1 MALSSTETTID
12 TYKNAEEIIEENS
25 GYFKKEKPEE
35 QEIIESEK
43 KFFDKKY
50 SEFQNDKK
58 IIDAVTESTKKNI
71 KAWENDF
78 VKKQWENDHPGKTY
92 DPEDPPDILAE
103 ETSADSESSHK
114 KKFGGR
120 MTILAVGGISVVV
133 VLIGLA
139 AFFSL
144 SVGVENNIPLKIL
157 ESELM
162 LVFMATIIAPV
173 FAKILKEK
181 YDIQIDEGQINMIM
195 QDGLN
200 TVKMYAKEAN
210 RLRDPKTGK
219 ISDENQKK
227 LRNLAFTSIK
237 TNYDPQKYKEL
248 VANVGSQVFEKAI
261 EKAVDEDK
269 IKRFPLEKKQI
280 EEIIKQ
286 SIDAVPHIVKWKE
299 LDEDVKNVFLDG
311 HIRRLLTNVGIDGWT
326 HKALEN
332 IFDAETNKRLL
343 AAAVA
348 DKNKLLNN
356 WDPKDDYLKYTSTV
370 LSAVGDSLTKP
381 PINNHDNQSE
391 FHG

>member
-1 MALSSTETTID
+1 MALDSTETTISK
-12 TYKNAEEIIEENS
+12 YKNVETIIEKNLD
-25 GYFKKEKPEE
+25 YFKKEKPEE
-35 QEIIESEK
+35 QKIIDNEK
-43 KFFDKKY
+43 IILGKKY
-50 SEFQNDKK
+50 SEFKEDKK
-58 IIDAVTESTKKNI
+58 TMDEIKEDTIKNI
-71 KAWENDF
+71 KEWEKDF
-78 VKKQWENDHPGKTY
+78 VKEQWEKDNPGRKY
-92 DPEDPPDILAE
+92 DSKDPPDILID
-103 ETSADSESSHK
+103 ETSNDPKNSSQK
-114 KKFGGR
+114 KKFGER
-120 MTILAVGGISVVV
+120 MVILAVGGIAVIVILV
-133 VLIGLA
+133 GLA
-139 AFFSL
+139 AYFASTGTT
-144 SVGVENNIPLKIL
+144 SVAENIPLKIL

-173 FAKILKEK
+173 FARILKEK
-181 YDIQIDEGQINMIM
+181 YDIQIEEGQINMIM

-237 TNYDPQKYKEL
+237 TNYNPQKYKEII
-248 VANVGSQVFEKAI
+248 ASVGSQVFEKAI
-261 EKAVDEDK
+261 EKAVETDK
-269 IKRFPLEKKQI
+269 LARFPLEKKQI

-311 HIRRLLTNVGIDGWT
+311 HVRRLLTNVGIDGWT

-343 AAAVA
+343 AAVVA

-356 WDPKDDYLKYTSTV
+356 LDPKDDYLKYTSAV
-370 LSAVGDSLTKP
+370 LSAVGDSLAKLPST
-381 PINNHDNQSE
+381 NGQ
-391 FHG
+391 